1 MENNF
6 KKLLSRCEQKLREVA
21 PKERTA
27 KEILDSEELAPYLPT
42 AQEPF
47 AIHKDPQEI
56 TSIDYDVPVLEQN
69 NKYQSPIEIKCLT
82 DVEMISEHIENK
94 IHNKIVH
101 QFGVFVDKEELVKA
115 LNYDRGQYQKGWI
128 DGFKE
133 ALEKPKPRTNFDR
146 ITASV
151 ESLAEILAKLDCPD
165 CPCNNIKCF
174 ESGTCEMRIKEW
186 LQKEC
191 DND

>member
-1 MENNF
+1 MSMNNDMKDIQDYF
-6 KKLLSRCEQKLREVA
+6 KQRISGLS
-21 PKERTA
+21 PTERTI
-27 KEILDSEELAPYLPT
+27 KEILEGNEPPPYT
-42 AQEPF
+42 
-47 AIHKDPQEI
+47 IHKDPQEI

-82 DVEMISEHIENK
+82 DVEMVSEHIENK

-146 ITASV
+146 ITSSV
-151 ESLAEILAKLDCPD
+151 ENFVKWVLDNYHSVPEHFPCQTS
-165 CPCNNIKCF
+165 CNNDCGECF
-174 ESGTCEMRIKEW
+174 KEW

-191 DND
+191 EE